1 MECVVKCDSQMTS
14 RISSCFFF
22 WSSSSGGSAVMSEG
36 TKTSCE
42 NCLSVPSWKQIIRS
56 VSSHQMAPT
65 LAIIFVKKIFIGCA
79 GPLLLHRLSLVVVS
93 RGYSLL
99 QCLGFSLRW
108 SLLLWSTGSRSKGF
122 SRCSSWALQHRLN
135 SCGAWAYLF
144 PSIWDL
150 PGPGM
155 ETMSLWDLPGPG
167 METMSPAFSGR
178 FFTIKP
184 SGKPLTIILIEPHER
199 ICIESTT

>member
-1 MECVVKCDSQMTS
+1 
-14 RISSCFFF
+14 
-22 WSSSSGGSAVMSEG
+22 
-36 TKTSCE
+36 
-42 NCLSVPSWKQIIRS
+42 
-56 VSSHQMAPT
+56 MAPT

-167 METMSPAFSGR
+167 METMSLWDLPGPGMETMSLWDLPGPGMETMSPALSGR